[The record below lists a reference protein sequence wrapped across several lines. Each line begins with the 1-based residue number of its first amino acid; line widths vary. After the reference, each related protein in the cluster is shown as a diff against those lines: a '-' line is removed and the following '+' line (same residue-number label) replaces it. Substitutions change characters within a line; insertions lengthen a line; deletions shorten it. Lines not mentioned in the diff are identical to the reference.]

1 MSFTEVIDMSE
12 AMRRFGLKLNE
23 STQYIES
30 LEDELRET
38 KMKLFIA
45 KIAMVGVKRKLSI
58 AIDKFYIDKDAEAFR
73 QNVVHASMAYDSC
86 LTDDQYP
93 QPPHFGVGV
102 FLWAYVIVPNAQPH
116 SMICANANNTII

>member
-1 MSFTEVIDMSE
+1 MSE

-45 KIAMVGVKRKLSI
+45 KIAMVGVKRKISI

-86 LTDDQYP
+86 LTDD
-93 QPPHFGVGV
+93 
-102 FLWAYVIVPNAQPH
+102 
-116 SMICANANNTII
+116 